1 MPTVVRMFA
10 VALLVIMAGCDAL
23 LPRDMDP
30 GPRGSIV
37 LDGNVPEAVRTREPL
52 PSCGVERATR
62 QDGPW
67 NVDARRCFLAAYRAA
82 QPAEFASTR
91 PTIEGDPIRMVF
103 RILGPGRIEVF
114 VDSTQD
120 AWSARTWERYACPS
134 LTVTF
139 DGIPQP
145 EFGVDEGCTAT
156 TVD

>member
-1 MPTVVRMFA
+1 MPTFVRIFA
-10 VALLVIMAGCDAL
+10 VALLAIMAGCDAF

-30 GPRGSIV
+30 GPSGSIV
-37 LDGNVPEAVRTREPL
+37 LDGSVPEAVRTREPL

-67 NVDARRCFLAAYRAA
+67 NLEARRCFLAAYQAA

-91 PTIEGDPIRMVF
+91 LTIEGDPFRMVF
-103 RILGPGRIEVF
+103 RVLAPGRIEVF

-134 LTVTF
+134 LVVTF
-139 DGIPQP
+139 DSLPRP
-145 EFGVDEGCTAT
+145 EFGMDESCTAT
-156 TVD
+156 TLD

>member
-1 MPTVVRMFA
+1 MPTVARMIA
-10 VALLVIMAGCDAL
+10 VALLVIVAGCDAL
-23 LPRDMDP
+23 VPRDVDP
-30 GPRGSIV
+30 GPNGSIV
-37 LDGNVPEAVRTREPL
+37 LDGNVPDVVRSREPL

-67 NVDARRCFLAAYRAA
+67 NLGARRCLLAADRAG

-91 PTIEGDPIRMVF
+91 LTIEGDPFRMVF
-103 RILGPGRIEVF
+103 RVLGPGRVEVL

-134 LTVTF
+134 LVVTF

-145 EFGVDEGCTAT
+145 EFGVDEGCTIT
-156 TVD
+156 TLD